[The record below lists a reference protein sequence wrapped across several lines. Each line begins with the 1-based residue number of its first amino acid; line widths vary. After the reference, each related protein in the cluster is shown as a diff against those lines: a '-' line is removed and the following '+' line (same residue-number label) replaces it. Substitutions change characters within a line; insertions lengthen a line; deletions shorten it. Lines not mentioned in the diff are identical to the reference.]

1 MNTEL
6 TLNFGEAEMK
16 NNKWARVLVAVIA
29 VLGMAQF
36 GYAQLRQVG
45 DWPLSLIASSVGRLI
60 AAHLESCGGTFWLAP
75 LGLVATGLLAAA
87 ATAWRERRTAARRE
101 RVNGHE

>member
-1 MNTEL
+1 MNTEV

-16 NNKWARVLVAVIA
+16 NNKWAGVLVAVIA

-45 DWPLSLIASSVGRLI
+45 DWPLSLIASSVSRLI
-60 AAHLESCGGTFWLAP
+60 AAHLETCGGTFWLAP
-75 LGLVATGLLAAA
+75 LGLIATGLLATA
-87 ATAWRERRTAARRE
+87 ATAWRARRTATDRE
-101 RVNGHE
+101 RADSHE